1 MKKKYHLYLTTDERR
16 LILDSLIDMKNEL
29 IRTGHYADA
38 IDEILIQLTK
48 AKTTRVRVKE
58 VYP

>member
-1 MKKKYHLYLTTDERR
+1 MKKKCHLYLNAEERR
-16 LILDSLIDMKNEL
+16 LILDSLIDIKNEL
-29 IRTGHYADA
+29 IRTGHYTDA